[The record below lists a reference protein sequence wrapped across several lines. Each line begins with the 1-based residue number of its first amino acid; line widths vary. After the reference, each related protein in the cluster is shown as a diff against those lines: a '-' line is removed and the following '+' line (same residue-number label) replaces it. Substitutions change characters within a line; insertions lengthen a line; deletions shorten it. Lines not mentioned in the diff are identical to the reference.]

1 MFIVFFNGIIEL
13 GIRVTFNLLLYV
25 TKPILKAFL
34 LLFKALHELPTRGEL
49 SRESR
54 DEQSR

>member
-34 LLFKALHELPTRGEL
+34 LLFKALHKLPTRGEL
-49 SRESR
+49 SRGSR